1 MKKFI
6 FVALSILAGLVTVLY
21 FNEFVQGIIASAV
34 LRTKVAF
41 SFNGIILTA
50 FIPFVGTYSF
60 FTYFFLLLAP
70 LLLSGIFIELSAVSL
85 KKIINLNLR
94 TGVII
99 FELVNVGY
107 IVVNIFIGILSVLL
121 KGSFENGWSRLFEFS
136 GVTFERQLI
145 VMFLLLLLSLTY
157 INFSANRL
165 KNYITII
172 KEK

>member
-1 MKKFI
+1 MRKFI
-6 FVALSILAGLVTVLY
+6 FISLSILTGLLTVLY
-21 FNEFVQGIIASAV
+21 FNELVQGIIASAV
-34 LRTKVAF
+34 LRTNVAF
-41 SFNGIILTA
+41 SFKGIVLTA
-50 FIPFVGTYSF
+50 VIPFVGTYSF
-60 FTYFFLLLAP
+60 FTYFFLLLIP

-94 TGVII
+94 IGVII
-99 FELVNVGY
+99 FELVNIGF
-107 IVVNIFIGILSVLL
+107 IVVNILIGILSVLL

-136 GVTFERQLI
+136 GVTFEKQLI